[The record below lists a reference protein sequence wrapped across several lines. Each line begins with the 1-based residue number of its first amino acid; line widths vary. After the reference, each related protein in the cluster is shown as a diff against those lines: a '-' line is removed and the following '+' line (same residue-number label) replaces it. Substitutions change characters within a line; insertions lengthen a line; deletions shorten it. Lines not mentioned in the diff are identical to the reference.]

1 MKYIVVLGD
10 GMADQPIPEL
20 GDKTPLEYAK
30 TPMMDSLAQLG
41 EIGMVHTIPDGMKP
55 GSDTANLSVLGYN
68 PRKYY
73 SGRSPLEA
81 LSIGAPMKDTD
92 IALRCNLVTLSEDE
106 DTYEERTIIDHSSDE
121 ISTED
126 AAALARKAYDAGIT
140 FFDTARFYTDSEE
153 KLGVAFEG
161 MREKVY
167 IATKT
172 AASTPEEFWSQLQ
185 TSLTNL
191 KTDYIDLY
199 QFHNPAVCPK
209 PGDGSGL
216 YEAMLEAKAQG
227 KIRHIG
233 ITNHRL
239 AVAREAI
246 ESGLYETLQFPFC
259 YLATDKDIELVEACK
274 KANMGFIAMKALSGG
289 LITNSAAAYAFEAQY
304 DNVLP
309 IWGVQKESELDEF
322 ISYIDNP
329 PVMNEELQAVIVHDR
344 EQLSGDFCRGCGYCM
359 PCPVGIEINNC
370 ARMSLLLRRS
380 PSELQLTEEVQGK
393 MKKIE
398 NCLHCNQCKS
408 KCPYGLDTPALL
420 AKNYED
426 YKKVLAG
433 EVKVN

>member
-1 MKYIVVLGD
+1 M
-10 GMADQPIPEL
+10 E
-20 GDKTPLEYAK
+20 T
-30 TPMMDSLAQLG
+30 
-41 EIGMVHTIPDGMKP
+41 
-55 GSDTANLSVLGYN
+55 
-68 PRKYY
+68 
-73 SGRSPLEA
+73 
-81 LSIGAPMKDTD
+81 
-92 IALRCNLVTLSEDE
+92 VTLGS
-106 DTYEERTIIDHSSDE
+106 TGITVNKNGFGALPIQR

-140 FFDTARFYTDSEE
+140 FFDTARFYTDSEV

-172 AASTPEEFWSQLQ
+172 AAATPEEFWDQLQ
-185 TSLTNL
+185 TSLSNL
-191 KTDYIDLY
+191 KTDYIDIY

-216 YEAMLEAKAQG
+216 YEAMLEAKTQG

-239 AVAREAI
+239 TVAKEAI

-259 YLATDKDIELVEACK
+259 YLATEKDIELVEACK

-309 IWGVQKESELDEF
+309 IWGVQRESELDEF

-329 PVMNEELQAVIVHDR
+329 PVMNDELQAVIDQDR

-359 PCPVGIEINNC
+359 PCPAGIEINNC
-370 ARMSLLLRRS
+370 ARMSLMLRRA
-380 PSELQLTEEVQGK
+380 PSEAQLTPEMQAK

-398 NCLHCNQCKS
+398 GCLHCNKCKS

-426 YKKVLAG
+426 YKRVLAG
-433 EVKVN
+433 EVSVK

>member
-1 MKYIVVLGD
+1 M
-10 GMADQPIPEL
+10 E
-20 GDKTPLEYAK
+20 T
-30 TPMMDSLAQLG
+30 
-41 EIGMVHTIPDGMKP
+41 
-55 GSDTANLSVLGYN
+55 
-68 PRKYY
+68 
-73 SGRSPLEA
+73 
-81 LSIGAPMKDTD
+81 
-92 IALRCNLVTLSEDE
+92 VTLGS
-106 DTYEERTIIDHSSDE
+106 TGITVNKNGFGALPIQR

-172 AASTPEEFWSQLQ
+172 AASTSEEFWSQLQ

-239 AVAREAI
+239 TVAREAI

-259 YLATDKDIELVEACK
+259 YLATEKDIELVEACK

-329 PVMNEELQAVIVHDR
+329 PVMNEELQAVIDHDR